1 MRRARRSGPEFLRG
15 YAFVALLAALWAGV
29 CASGAVPEGQL
40 PSPYEVLRALLAEGP
55 RLPAQAFATL
65 SRTLLAFFLGALGGL
80 GLGLGHGVF
89 PVFRKTTNAAIEG
102 LRPLPSVAL
111 IPLGILLYGMGDP
124 LNVAIA
130 AFACAWP
137 CFISARDGVRGV
149 SPLLLDTALT
159 LGFGRAKTL
168 WSVILPAAFPAMV
181 TGLRIALGVAFAVE
195 VSVELVVP
203 RQGLGA
209 LASTAALAGE
219 GGLLYAAILATGLVG
234 LLLNHLLRRA
244 TQRLLRPYGPQ
255 WSGGA

>member
-1 MRRARRSGPEFLRG
+1 MNDAHRSNAADLRG
-15 YAFVALLAALWAGV
+15 VAFAAFLAALWTGV
-29 CASGAVPEGQL
+29 CASGVVPEGQL
-40 PSPYEVLRALLAEGP
+40 PSPYEVLQALFAESP
-55 RLPAQAFATL
+55 RLPAPALATL
-65 SRTLLAFFLGALGGL
+65 RRTLLAFLLGGL
-80 GLGLGHGVF
+80 GGVALGLGHGVF
-89 PVFRKTTNAAIEG
+89 PVFRKTTALAIEG

-124 LNVAIA
+124 LNIAVA

-149 SPLLLDTALT
+149 NPMLLDTART
-159 LGFGRAKTL
+159 IGLGRVQTIGC
-168 WSVILPAAFPAMV
+168 VILPAAFPAIA

-195 VSVELVVP
+195 VSVELVIP

-219 GGLLYAAILATGLVG
+219 SALLYAAILATGLVG

-244 TQRLLRPYGPQ
+244 TQRLLRPYGQQ